1 MSWGRAVRAVSLVV
15 FAPAPLLAPA
25 GSSRQL
31 PPVAISHVT
40 VIDVTGAAPSSD
52 MTVVVTGNRI
62 TGVGKTGRVQLPKAA
77 RLVDARGKFL
87 IPGLWDM
94 HVHTFNNSSRPGTD
108 NSDWYFP
115 LLIANG
121 VTGLRDMW
129 TDPEDIRLTRAWR
142 QEIDSG
148 TLVGPRFAVS
158 SSVVDGVPTLLKNA
172 IGVSTPDEARRA
184 VRTLKDAGAGF
195 IKVYWNLSPEAY
207 HAVADEAKRLGIPFA
222 GHVPFSMSA
231 ADVSDAGQRS
241 IEHLTGVPETC
252 SSRDAELRKVRDWTP
267 ELAEE
272 MWRTYDENKCRAL
285 FARFARNGT
294 WHTPTLVLRRAL
306 GFRTDEGLRSDSR
319 LRYVPAGVAQ
329 DWLRPLP
336 DEDAPLDPKVRAE
349 RFRRLIAIVAGMH
362 RAGVPL
368 LAGSDIGNPFVFPG
382 FSLHDELE
390 LFVQAGLTP
399 LEALQAA
406 TLNPA
411 RYLGLTGSL
420 ATIEEGKL
428 ADLVLLDAN
437 PLEDIGHTRRIAAV
451 VTNGR
456 YLPRDVLETMLA
468 DVEAGAK
475 TK

>member
-1 MSWGRAVRAVSLVV
+1 
-15 FAPAPLLAPA
+15 
-25 GSSRQL
+25 
-31 PPVAISHVT
+31 
-40 VIDVTGAAPSSD
+40 
-52 MTVVVTGNRI
+52 
-62 TGVGKTGRVQLPKAA
+62 
-77 RLVDARGKFL
+77 
-87 IPGLWDM
+87 M

-108 NSDWYFP
+108 NKDWYFP

-121 VTGLRDMW
+121 VTGVRDMW
-129 TDPEDIRLTRAWR
+129 TDPDDIRLERAWR

-158 SSVVDGVPTLLKNA
+158 SSIVDGVPTLLKNA

-207 HAVADEAKRLGIPFA
+207 HAVADEAKKLGIPFA
-222 GHVPFSMSA
+222 GHVPFAMSA

-252 SSRDAELRKVRDWTP
+252 STREAELRKARDWTP

-272 MWRTYDENKCRAL
+272 MWRTYDEDKCRAL

-306 GFRTDEGLRSDSR
+306 GFREDEALRNDPR
-319 LRYVPAGVAQ
+319 LRYVPASVAQ

-336 DEDAPLDPKVRAE
+336 GEGRPAIPDAPLHAKVRAE
-349 RFRRLIAIVAGMH
+349 HFRRLIEIVAGMH

-382 FSLHDELE
+382 FSLHDELA

-411 RYLGLTGSL
+411 RYLALTGSL
-420 ATIEEGKL
+420 GTIEEGKL

-437 PLEDIGHTRRIAAV
+437 PLEDIGHTRRITAV

-456 YLPRDVLETMLA
+456 YLPRDVLDKMLA